1 MPAPV
6 NITKSFVES
15 TNTPGTYRDIK
26 LPGFCLRVRN
36 SGKKFYA
43 VSRKVRGNQAN
54 ITVSIGMH
62 GVVSTEQARNEA
74 KQMIAMMSNG
84 INPNDKKREAVA
96 AREASEKNARAEKL
110 KKAITLRQALED
122 YLKTRD
128 LKDKTRYIYRISIEH
143 YLPDWLDMPLVEI
156 TKEMVEQ
163 RHQKLSDPH
172 KAQANHTM
180 RVLRAI
186 FSYSMVAFETPDG
199 KPFITENPVK
209 RLSQLRAW
217 HKIPRRQTVVKS
229 HQLKKWYS
237 AVVGLPN
244 DSARDYLLLLLLTG
258 LRKTEAA
265 TLTWKNVDLK
275 GKTLTIFD
283 TKNREDHMLPL
294 SDYLYRLLLKR
305 WQERQSEYVFT
316 GPSGKGRL
324 IDCRESIAKVGNESG
339 APFTLHDLRR
349 TFITTAEQ
357 LDIPYYALKRL
368 LNHKLGADVTSG
380 YIVTDVERL
389 REPMQKIS
397 DELLS
402 RCGVK
407 DGKSGRNRKDS
418 TSTSGRSA
426 RK

>member
-1 MPAPV
+1 MPASV

-15 TNTPGTYRDIK
+15 TNTPGTYRDTK
-26 LPGFCLRVRN
+26 LPGFCLRVRH

-43 VSRKVRGNQAN
+43 VSRKVRGSQAN
-54 ITVSIGMH
+54 VTVSIGMH
-62 GVVSTEQARNEA
+62 GVVSTEKARNDA
-74 KQMIAMMSNG
+74 KQIIAMMSAG

-96 AREASEKNARAEKL
+96 AREADERKVRAEKL
-110 KKAITLRQALED
+110 RKTITLQQALDE
-122 YLKTRD
+122 YLKARD
-128 LKDKTRYIYRISIEH
+128 LKDNTRYIYRISIER

-156 TKEMVEQ
+156 TKEQVEQ

-186 FSYSMVAFETPDG
+186 FSYAIVAYETPDG
-199 KPFITENPVK
+199 KPLISDNPVK

-217 HKIPRRQTVVKS
+217 HRIPRRQTVVKA

-237 AVVGLPN
+237 AVVGLPS
-244 DSARDYLLLLLLTG
+244 DSPRDYLLLLLLTG

-265 TLTWKNVDLK
+265 TLTWKNIDLK
-275 GKTLTIFD
+275 GKTLTILD

-294 SDYLYRLLLKR
+294 SDFLYQLLLRR
-305 WQERQSEYVFT
+305 WQDRGNEYVFT

-324 IDCRESIAKVGNESG
+324 IDCRDSIAKVIEESG
-339 APFTLHDLRR
+339 SPFTLHDLRR

-389 REPMQKIS
+389 REPMQKIT

-407 DGKSGRNRKDS
+407 STRGKRDASKAA
-418 TSTSGRSA
+418 SA
-426 RK
+426 KRASK